1 MDNEFVYLIF
11 RKDITIVDYDDD
23 QLYLEIIVKTKEEV
37 VNYINN
43 NKNKYSKFS
52 YEKIKINDKC
62 YLNLTYY

>member
-11 RKDITIVDYDDD
+11 RKDIPIVDYDDD
-23 QLYLEIIVKTKEEV
+23 NLYLEIIVRTKEEV
-37 VNYINN
+37 INYINN
-43 NKNKYSKFS
+43 NKNKYYKFS

>member
-11 RKDITIVDYDDD
+11 RKHISIVDYDDD
-23 QLYLEIIVKTKEEV
+23 QLYLEIIVKTEEEA

-43 NKNKYSKFS
+43 NKEKYSKCS

-62 YLNLTYY
+62 YINLTFY